1 MMDDQDDLRDMVVGG
16 EKAEEDLEVTQFY
29 VNPISKP
36 IPQGRSQAALQDT
49 ICELNMQRAVRNGP
63 EVNALEVPTRT
74 VAEGSAQWSMVQNH
88 FFLDTP

>member
-1 MMDDQDDLRDMVVGG
+1 MLDDQEDLRDMVVGG

-49 ICELNMQRAVRNGP
+49 ICELNMQRGARNGP
-63 EVNALEVPTRT
+63 EVNTLETPTRDRRR
-74 VAEGSAQWSMVQNH
+74 GRLCAQG
-88 FFLDTP
+88 